1 MEHILQF
8 GISIDDEAIK
18 KSIASKVEREIIN
31 HICSDMEKELFRMSY
46 GGSNIQGLS
55 YQGEQIV
62 KDWLE
67 SHSDV
72 IIEKTV
78 ESLCNYLKRTKAI
91 KEAVKSV
98 LEDN

>member
-18 KSIASKVEREIIN
+18 KSIASKAEQEVVNR
-31 HICSDMEKELFRMSY
+31 ICNDMEKELFEKSY
-46 GGSNIQGLS
+46 GNRINGLS
-55 YQGEQIV
+55 YQSEQIV

-67 SHSDV
+67 SHSDM

-78 ESLCNYLKRTKAI
+78 ESLCNYLKRTKAV
-91 KEAVKSV
+91 KEAVKTV
-98 LEDN
+98 LEDK